1 MNDLSKSDREFL
13 EKITG
18 LIRDRIADERFGVSE
33 LATEAGMSRSNL
45 LRKVKRITGLSVS
58 QFIRNIRLESAME
71 ILRTSSSTVSEVSYQ
86 VGFGSTSYFVKCF
99 HEKYGYPPGE
109 ISRGTGAVN
118 EEKKS
123 GRGRPGKIAVILVA
137 SLIIITGLVLVINN
151 VAGKDRH
158 REKSIA
164 VLPFI
169 NDSDDST
176 NVYFVNGLMEAILNN
191 LQKIEDLRVVSRTS
205 VEKYRKE
212 ARTIREIGKELDV
225 RYVIEG
231 SGQKA
236 GDVIMLNVQLIDADN
251 DRHLWSEQYRKELT
265 DIFNL
270 QGDVARSIAGRV
282 EATITPEEEVRID
295 KIPTQNLVAYD
306 YFLRGMEKF
315 NSGTPEGLREAIALF
330 EKAIEQ
336 DNEYA
341 RAYADISL
349 SYSLLEMYQAEK
361 QYSDLVNAYADKALL
376 YDPELA
382 QSLVAKAVYY
392 LGTQEYE
399 KAVPYLE
406 KALKY
411 NPNSA
416 LVLNILSDYYTSYD
430 PDTEKYLEY
439 ALKGTGI
446 DIGANDSSETSFLY
460 LHIANS
466 FLQTGF
472 VDEAEKYIQKSL
484 DFDPANLYSQYVSEY
499 VRYATD
505 GDLQELR
512 KGLADVLEKDPSRYD
527 ILQELAKTDYFLR
540 NYESADTLFTEF
552 LEIKDSLNID
562 VYSGEDAKIAWIYE
576 KVGKNNEAE
585 ALIEKYGRFA
595 ENDRS
600 LYRNLNLSVYYS
612 LKGDTGKAIEYFD
625 KFSRETRFNY
635 LFIPFLKIDPL
646 MENLRDNP
654 DYGRSMKRL
663 EDGFNDYHK
672 KIRRTL
678 KKKDLI

>member
-1 MNDLSKSDREFL
+1 MNNLNNSDRTFL

-18 LIRDRIADERFGVSE
+18 LVHDRLSDERFGVSE
-33 LATEAGMSRSNL
+33 LADTAGMSRSNL

-58 QFIRNIRLESAME
+58 QYIRNIRLETAME
-71 ILRTSSSTVSEVSYQ
+71 ILRTTSSTVSEVSYQ

-99 HEKYGYPPGE
+99 HDKYGYPPGE
-109 ISRGTGAVN
+109 ISRGTDTGT
-118 EEKKS
+118 EDDGSRKGWE
-123 GRGRPGKIAVILVA
+123 GKTVVILVSA
-137 SLIIITGLVLVINN
+137 LIIITGLVLIINN
-151 VAGKDRH
+151 VTGKDRH
-158 REKSIA
+158 KEKSIA

-212 ARTIREIGKELDV
+212 VRTVEEIGKELNV
-225 RYVIEG
+225 RYIIEG
-231 SGQKA
+231 SGQKD
-236 GDVIMLNVQLIDADN
+236 GNLIMLNIQLIDADK
-251 DRHLWSEQYRKELT
+251 DRHLWSEQYQRELT
-265 DIFNL
+265 DVFDL
-270 QGDVARSIAGRV
+270 QRDVAGSIAGQV
-282 EATITPEEEVRID
+282 EAVITPEEKQRIE
-295 KIPTQNLVAYD
+295 KIPTDNLVAYD

-315 NSGTPEGLREAIALF
+315 YIGMEESLKEAIALF
-330 EKAIEQ
+330 EKAIEH
-336 DNEYA
+336 DNEFA

-349 SYSLLEMYQAEK
+349 SYSLLELYQSEK
-361 QYSDLVNAYADKALL
+361 QYSDLVNAYADRALL

-392 LGTQEYE
+392 LGTPEYG

-406 KALKY
+406 KALRY

-446 DIGANDSSETSFLY
+446 DIGANDSSDASFLY

-466 FLQTGF
+466 FMQTGF
-472 VDEAEKYIQKSL
+472 IEEAEKYINRSL
-484 DFDPANLYSQYVSEY
+484 DFNPTNLYSQYVREY
-499 VRYATD
+499 VRFASG

-512 KGLADVLEKDPSRYD
+512 RGLASVLEKDPSRFD

-552 LEIKDSLNID
+552 LKIKNALNID
-562 VYSGEDAKIAWIYE
+562 VYGGEDAKIAWVFS
-576 KVGKNNEAE
+576 KVGKQQESDE
-585 ALIEKYGRFA
+585 LIEKYRIFA
-595 ENDRS
+595 ESDRS
-600 LYRNLNLSVYYS
+600 IYRNLNLSVYYS
-612 LKGDTGKAIEYFD
+612 LMGDTDRSIGYFSE
-625 KFSRETRFNY
+625 FSRETRFNY
-635 LFIPFLKIDPL
+635 LFIPFMKIDPL
-646 MENLRDNP
+646 IDNIRDHP
-654 DYGRSMKRL
+654 EFERLMDQL
-663 EDGFNDYHK
+663 EDGFRKYHNE
-672 KIRRTL
+672 IRRKL
-678 KKKDLI
+678 KKENLI